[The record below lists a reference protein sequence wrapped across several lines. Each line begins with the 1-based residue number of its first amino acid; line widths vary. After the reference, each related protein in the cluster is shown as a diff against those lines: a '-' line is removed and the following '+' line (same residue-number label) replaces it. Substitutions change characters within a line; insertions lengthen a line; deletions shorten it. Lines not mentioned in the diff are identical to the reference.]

1 MTSPAN
7 SIKRAGSRFYVDPI
21 TGDKLP
27 SVTSIQNALSK
38 PALQFWAAKMVA
50 QCAVEEFGA
59 VSQMIIGGN
68 PDNAID
74 YLKRAPGRS
83 SGKAAGLGTEIHDL
97 ADRIGKGEVLERV
110 HPDHQGFVDQLH
122 KFIKDFDVSFLES
135 EATVWSDTH
144 GFAGTLD
151 AIVLIDGEA
160 IILDYKTGASGI
172 WPDVGIQLNA
182 YANADEILDKSGER
196 RPLPKIDGAAALHL
210 RPDSYE
216 LIPVRLGDDIFDVFQ
231 ALTVA
236 SHWVRDLSKTVLGN
250 PVDPTQ
256 KEKQNAIK

>member
-1 MTSPAN
+1 MIWLIALEKGRFSNEFIPTT
-7 SIKRAGSRFYVDPI
+7 RA
-21 TGDKLP
+21 
-27 SVTSIQNALSK
+27 
-38 PALQFWAAKMVA
+38 
-50 QCAVEEFGA
+50 
-59 VSQMIIGGN
+59 
-68 PDNAID
+68 
-74 YLKRAPGRS
+74 S
-83 SGKAAGLGTEIHDL
+83 S
-97 ADRIGKGEVLERV
+97 
-110 HPDHQGFVDQLH
+110 
-122 KFIKDFDVSFLES
+122 IKDFDVSFLES
-135 EATVWSDTH
+135 EAAVWSDTH

-151 AIVLIDGEA
+151 AIILVDGEA

-216 LIPVRLGDDIFDVFQ
+216 LIPVRLGDDIFEVFQ

-256 KEKQNAIK
+256 KENQNAIK